1 MPTGSQG
8 SAGSTSLTAETGDR
22 SELVLP
28 GKIAGSFG
36 VASMLGS
43 SVAGPTAALWVT
55 DVLHAAYDARDRDER
70 SLDDLRLARSILA
83 TAWHR
88 ADDRRPT
95 DRDLIGFH
103 PVRHAVEV
111 GVGRGLDPYAL
122 PDGVPVGVHGHGRA
136 GDDRESR
143 SHQADARAQEIP

>member
-1 MPTGSQG
+1 
-8 SAGSTSLTAETGDR
+8 
-22 SELVLP
+22 
-28 GKIAGSFG
+28 
-36 VASMLGS
+36 MLGS

-55 DVLHAAYDARDRDER
+55 DVLHAAYCARDRDER

-103 PVRHAVEV
+103 RAF
-111 GVGRGLDPYAL
+111 GRDRFRADEPGAR
-122 PDGVPVGVHGHGRA
+122 GRLT

-143 SHQADARAQEIP
+143 SHQADARAQVIP